1 MNPNKRKHFVIRFV
15 SAAVFIAS
23 LSGFAGSIYALVK
36 MQSLHVNSMAP
47 EAVREYV
54 FNETA
59 QEQIHSLIRMSSFDN
74 VSDKRFSGGIKDTET
89 SVVSPNHFFKI
100 YNSDNTLLYSKET
113 PSKSGFIT
121 VYTLSDYQSVD
132 EYDDYG
138 NYIKSQMIQKE
149 YKVESQIVKG
159 AHDVFWFYEI
169 LITKLLEIGYRLYG
183 ILIVSAFLML
193 ASWVTFTKHAGIRND
208 EGTIEQN
215 PFDRIPL
222 EPFALLYLFVFGFSI
237 SLIGESVNLFYRD
250 VPNAFLM
257 GSSITFLLLG
267 LSFIFYNSF
276 IKRIKAKQLLVNSW
290 IYRWGYL
297 PIKRLYKSS
306 FQNRDL
312 ILKVS
317 MIVGAS
323 LLFDFITMISISNH
337 NNGTMIF
344 FWLLKTGV
352 VVYFILKFTLDGK
365 VIRDATH
372 AMVFGNLDEPLD
384 TTKFHGV
391 LKDHA
396 HDLNQLSDGVHLAVE
411 KQMKSERMK
420 TDLITNVSHDIKT
433 PLTSIINYIGLLE
446 QKSFEDLEVQE
457 YLDVLSRQSSRLKK
471 LIEDLVEASKASS
484 GSIHLNQEDT
494 DLNVLLDQVIGEY
507 RDRFDQKQL
516 ELVLTQD
523 VVYANLDGNVLF
535 RILDNLFGNICKY
548 SLMQSRVYVSLKH
561 IDQNAVLE
569 IKNISD
575 VSLNISADELM
586 ERFVRGDASRNT
598 EGSGLGLSIAKA
610 LTEVMGGDLKLHIDG
625 DLFKVKLSFPLK

>member
-59 QEQIHSLIRMSSFDN
+59 QEQIHSLLRMSSFDN

-138 NYIKSQMIQKE
+138 NFIKSQMIQKE

-257 GSSITFLLLG
+257 GSSITILLLG

-323 LLFDFITMISISNH
+323 LLFDFITMTSISNH

-396 HDLNQLSDGVHLAVE
+396 HDLNQLSDGMHLAVE
-411 KQMKSERMK
+411 
-420 TDLITNVSHDIKT
+420 
-433 PLTSIINYIGLLE
+433 
-446 QKSFEDLEVQE
+446 
-457 YLDVLSRQSSRLKK
+457 
-471 LIEDLVEASKASS
+471 
-484 GSIHLNQEDT
+484 
-494 DLNVLLDQVIGEY
+494 
-507 RDRFDQKQL
+507 KQL